1 MIDEVVNRAFESRRI
16 TREFATFCNRAFYGL
31 KLPTWNGTC
40 CDACKDSSD
49 GFKSMVCYYGG
60 SGIMLFDV
68 ESGDYLN
75 PSLESKRALYRD
87 VYYVLY
93 NVEDESMNGI

>member
-1 MIDEVVNRAFESRRI
+1 
-16 TREFATFCNRAFYGL
+16 
-31 KLPTWNGTC
+31 
-40 CDACKDSSD
+40 
-49 GFKSMVCYYGG
+49 MVCYYGG

-93 NVEDESMNGI
+93 NFEDESMNGI